1 MPNPI
6 FSRMGTAQPQQ
17 NMPTPGNNPFQS
29 MTEFFRQ
36 LNEYKNGLSGNPN
49 EILQNAIQ
57 SGKIPKDRLD
67 NAIKAARQIRQFI
80 R

>member
-1 MPNPI
+1 
-6 FSRMGTAQPQQ
+6 
-17 NMPTPGNNPFQS
+17 

-36 LNEYKNGLSGNPN
+36 LNEYKSGLSGNPN